1 VSESSG
7 HPPPAPRGG
16 GRGAEAFRV
25 SRFTRLAR
33 VQVFST
39 SGDALLTVALAG
51 SIFFSLDAN
60 AARGRTALYL
70 LLTMAPFAI
79 VAPLIGPAIDR
90 VRGGRRWMVMASC
103 AGRAVVAL
111 AMARYVDS
119 LILFPLAFAAL
130 GLGKGYHVAKSA
142 LVPTL
147 VRRDEELVEAN
158 SKLALISGIS
168 SAVAGPVAAL
178 LGLLGAPVPL
188 VLAAVVFGVGAAQA
202 VKLPSEAV
210 ATEPVDAQELAE
222 LRSAG
227 ILLAASATAI
237 MRLIVGF
244 LIFLLA
250 FELKE
255 ADAATIWYGVI
266 LAASVVGN
274 FAGALTA
281 PLLRRFVRE
290 ERMLAG
296 VLLAIGVVGVAT
308 AWASGYTAAA
318 MLAFVVGLAAGM
330 GKLAFD
336 AIVQRDAPDAN
347 QGRSFAR
354 FETRFQLVW
363 VMGALIPVIIPAGI
377 MNQRLGFL
385 LIAGAA
391 LFGAVTYVGG
401 LRATARGEAT
411 PTDRLRA
418 KVPTPQALD
427 RLRGSVRRV
436 WPARP
441 AARDRAAADQPAVP
455 PAPDPAA
462 RPPDIAARPDPAER
476 PPSPPQ
482 LPQPKESEK
491 AHSQPRLFDDPGA

>member
-1 VSESSG
+1 VSEVSG

-51 SIFFSLDAN
+51 SIFFSLDAD

-70 LLTMAPFAI
+70 LLTMAPFAV

-90 VRGGRRWMVMASC
+90 TRGGRRWMVMASC

-111 AMARYVDS
+111 AMARYLDS
-119 LILFPLAFAAL
+119 LLLFPLAFAAL

-158 SKLALISGIS
+158 SKLVLISGIAG
-168 SAVAGPVAAL
+168 AVAGPAAAAL
-178 LGLLGAPVPL
+178 SLLGASVPL
-188 VLAAVVFGVGAAQA
+188 VLAAVVFGVGTAQA

-210 ATEPVDAQELAE
+210 ATGPVDAQELAE
-222 LRSAG
+222 LRGAG
-227 ILLAASATAI
+227 IMLGASATAI
-237 MRLIVGF
+237 LRLIVGF

-250 FELKE
+250 FELKQ

-281 PLLRRFVRE
+281 PLLRRHLRE

-296 VLLAIGVVGVAT
+296 VLLAVAVVALAT
-308 AWASGYTAAA
+308 AWTSGYAAA
-318 MLAFVVGLAAGM
+318 AVLAFVVGLAAGM

-363 VMGALIPVIIPAGI
+363 VVGALIPVLIPAGV
-377 MNQRLGFL
+377 MSQRLGFL
-385 LIAGAA
+385 VIGGLAA
-391 LFGAVTYVGG
+391 FGAVTYVGG

-411 PTDRLRA
+411 PTDRLKA
-418 KVPTPQALD
+418 KVWTPQARH
-427 RLRGSVRRV
+427 RLRASLRRLT
-436 WPARP
+436 P
-441 AARDRAAADQPAVP
+441 DRSKASGPSP
-455 PAPDPAA
+455 PTGPDG
-462 RPPDIAARPDPAER
+462 PPRPDPSPL
-476 PPSPPQ
+476 PPSPPDPAT
-482 LPQPKESEK
+482 LPPSPTQPRGSPK
-491 AHSQPRLFDDPGA
+491 AHSQGRLFEDPGR